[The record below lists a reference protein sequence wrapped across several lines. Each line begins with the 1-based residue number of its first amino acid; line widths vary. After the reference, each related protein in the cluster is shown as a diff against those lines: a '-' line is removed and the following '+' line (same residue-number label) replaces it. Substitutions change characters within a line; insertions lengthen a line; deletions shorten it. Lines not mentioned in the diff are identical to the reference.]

1 MVGWYKIM
9 VVSRH
14 TLAGVTIAI
23 RLLYKEAADGNVTV
37 LSKTIYLLLKVW
49 DFQAGL
55 FVVLRTRPIECACG
69 YS

>member
-1 MVGWYKIM
+1 M

-14 TLAGVTIAI
+14 ALAGVTTAI
-23 RLLYKEAADGNVTV
+23 RSLYKEAPDDNVTV
-37 LSKTIYLLLKVW
+37 LAKTIHLLLKVW

-55 FVVLRTRPIECACG
+55 FVVLRTRPIGCACG